1 MEKPFRGGEL
11 SKHDAEDRRPT
22 IADIAALAG
31 VSKASVSKAVN
42 GQEGVS
48 DSTRQ
53 RVIAVATRLGWQPSA
68 RAVALTRGGTGAVGF
83 LINRSPD
90 LLSADPYFVDLL
102 SGIERALADHG
113 YWLLLKIGH
122 HPTEASE
129 RAAYADLAASQRVDG
144 VFLTETRIG
153 DPRFTTVHSLNLP
166 AVIVSRPWADTDLAW
181 VGSAQPGG
189 GIGDAVRHLAELGHR
204 KVAYVTGPQDRS
216 HVLYRT
222 EAFLAAVAQHGLSVV
237 GMPRTDFSPDQG
249 AQATV
254 RLLSQR
260 ERPSAIIYDNDVMAV
275 AGSQA
280 ASEQGFTTPRDLS
293 VIGHDDISMSQWLTP
308 ALTTVRQDVIRLGEL
323 CATRLL
329 ETLGVTVPAPDHGWQ
344 ELPDPQ
350 LVVRGSTGPA
360 PEV

>member
-1 MEKPFRGGEL
+1 MSRDTSEG
-11 SKHDAEDRRPT
+11 RRPT

-31 VSKASVSKAVN
+31 VSKASVSKAIN

-48 DSTRQ
+48 ESTRA
-53 RVIAVATRLGWQPSA
+53 RVLSVATRLGWQPSA
-68 RAVALTRGGTGAVGF
+68 RAVALTRGGSGAIGF

-102 SGIERALADHG
+102 SGIERELTEHG

-153 DPRFTTVHSLNLP
+153 DPRLDTVRSLRLP
-166 AVIVSRPWADTDLAW
+166 AVIVSRPWADTDLPW
-181 VGSAQPGG
+181 VGSGQPGG

-204 KVAYVTGPQDRS
+204 KIAYVTGPQDRS

-222 EAFLAAVAQHGLSVV
+222 EAFLAAVAEHGLAVV
-237 GMPRTDFSPDQG
+237 GMPRTDFSPGRG
-249 AQATV
+249 AEATV
-254 RLLSQR
+254 RLLDQP
-260 ERPSAIIYDNDVMAV
+260 ERPSAIIYDNDMMAV

-280 ASEQGFTTPRDLS
+280 ASTLGFSTPRDLS

-323 CATRLL
+323 CARRLL
-329 ETLGVTVPAPDHGWQ
+329 SSLGVTVTTPDHGWQ
-344 ELPDPQ
+344 GMPDPQ

-360 PEV
+360 QHA